1 MKKTKTKQRKVPKTT
16 RFYYLVM
23 CVFGV
28 ILANAIG
35 IPMLLLVLFLAGI
48 LKLLR
53 WLEIY

>member
-1 MKKTKTKQRKVPKTT
+1 MKKVKQRKVPKTT

-28 ILANAIG
+28 ILATTIG
-35 IPMLLLVLFLAGI
+35 IPMLLLVLFLVGV

>member
-1 MKKTKTKQRKVPKTT
+1 MKKTKTKQRKVRVTT

-28 ILANAIG
+28 ILATTIG